1 MPLSWGLVHR
11 NPPTCPPLQ
20 RFCHFVGGGGFL
32 LGSVEQKDLWLS
44 VFSGLG
50 KRRVRDS
57 IANFPGE
64 LELELDSRRRKEE
77 SKKRRESKKM

>member
-1 MPLSWGLVHR
+1 MLGE
-11 NPPTCPPLQ
+11 
-20 RFCHFVGGGGFL
+20 GGFL
-32 LGSVEQKDLWLS
+32 LESVEQKDLWLS